1 MSCLLRVQ
9 LRWHLLTT
17 IWWRTSGVLILITTG
32 LGGAYAD
39 GLGGGAG
46 SPGPASRADVSDQD
60 RLRVAE
66 QLLDFTHRFGSLS
79 NRTGRDLPPLFPVY
93 PMGGTLYGDL
103 FINNFADLDPG
114 PGLLDWDCTGFTYN
128 GHDAS
133 DVDLRSFGEQAIGVP
148 VFAALDGTVVATHDG
163 EFDMNVCPGSPCNPN
178 SNYVIIDHG
187 SGRLCYYWHLKQW
200 SVAVSP
206 GEQVVTGQ

>member
-1 MSCLLRVQ
+1 
-9 LRWHLLTT
+9 
-17 IWWRTSGVLILITTG
+17 
-32 LGGAYAD
+32 
-39 GLGGGAG
+39 
-46 SPGPASRADVSDQD
+46 
-60 RLRVAE
+60 
-66 QLLDFTHRFGSLS
+66 
-79 NRTGRDLPPLFPVY
+79 
-93 PMGGTLYGDL
+93 MGGTLYGDL

-206 GEQVVTGQ
+206 GEQVVTGQQIGLAASSGNSSQTGPGAGVLACCRPGDADSDEDSDLADFAALQLAFAE